1 MLRQGDGDTQSVQVQ
16 RQLQPATIDV
26 DTKLIKS
33 AIAALWARNEA
44 SDAAAPK
51 LLYQENPC
59 NKTRADSVR
68 ANDFAKQPGG
78 GPEVGRQRV

>member
-1 MLRQGDGDTQSVQVQ
+1 M
-16 RQLQPATIDV
+16 QPATIDV

-51 LLYQENPC
+51 LLYQENPY
-59 NKTRADSVR
+59 N
-68 ANDFAKQPGG
+68 
-78 GPEVGRQRV
+78 